1 MKIGIMAS
9 QISGHLTFQPSSI
22 TGLKAWYD
30 PSDTTSITSSSG
42 KVSQINDK
50 SGNGY
55 NLVQATSANQPT
67 TGTRTINSL
76 NVLDYT
82 AVVQTLI
89 NGTPSNW
96 TFMSNTSGSS
106 IFAVFKFDNLSQRN
120 GVYYTGYN
128 PQGYTSTS
136 TYFTALQTSGYVDH
150 LVGDGAGNLNFLN
163 RPSSG
168 YAASTNYYVTVL
180 GDPGNATA
188 ANRSKVYI
196 NTGSALAAN
205 TQTYTAGTAAP
216 KTGFSL
222 GGYLDNGQTP
232 FTDTDGA
239 LDGVIGEVIV
249 YTGVLS
255 GADQTTVKNYLA
267 TKWGI

>member
-42 KVSQINDK
+42 AVSQINDK

-55 NLVQATSANQPT
+55 NLVQATSAYKPT

-76 NVLDYT
+76 NVLDFTSDSTYISNNT
-82 AVVQTLI
+82 T
-89 NGTPSNW
+89 SNW

-106 IFAVFKFDNLSQRN
+106 IFVVFKLDTLGKRN
-120 GVYYTGYN
+120 FIYNTGYN
-128 PQGYTSTS
+128 PIGELSTG
-136 TYFTALQTSGYVDH
+136 TYFSSLITSGYVDH
-150 LVGDGAGNLNFLN
+150 LLGDGAGNYNFLN

-188 ANRSKVYI
+188 ANRSKIYI
-196 NTGSALAAN
+196 NTGSVLATN
-205 TQTYTAGTAAP
+205 TQTATAGTAAP
-216 KTGFSL
+216 VRGFTLGATYDGSSGGPYITG
-222 GGYLDNGQTP
+222 
-232 FTDTDGA
+232 A
-239 LDGVIGEVIV
+239 IDGVIGEVIM